1 MSQFRQYL
9 KKAVENVISH
19 GDTDIFPFP
28 IENILFNDKKTA
40 VVDLLEKLHKD
51 FDGYIANYP
60 LLHERSLQAV
70 GYYGFRYGTQLDPLW
85 NTYLLALVLSIA
97 DDIESA
103 RVPSSRKKVFSYR
116 YSFDKKKSSLFDR
129 DSNWSAFNE
138 KATELAQ
145 KHKVILKCDISN
157 FYPSIY
163 HHRLENALKKASTN
177 TESIR
182 RILKVLTKISKGV
195 SYGLPVGGPAARL
208 LSELLLNR
216 TDRLMLSEGIDFCR
230 YADDY
235 IIFSNTVEEAYAQL
249 IFISEKLHENEGLAI
264 QKSKTQIMSSTEFLS
279 LSEFGDN
286 SDNTEE
292 DQQEINFLKLRLFY
306 DPYSPTA
313 DEDYDELTDE
323 LNKFD
328 IIGMLGKEISKSRIN
343 QALTRRLINAVKY
356 LSETQKK
363 AAIYSLFSSA
373 EDKKSNLDILYPVFP
388 SVMILTRAIISE
400 LDDETKE
407 IVFTELRNLI
417 TNESYITQVP
427 VNLSYA
433 IRILAHDK
441 SEETDFALSK
451 SFKVED
457 NPIIRGDIILAMAQR
472 DSDFWISD
480 KLKSYGSFSRWEKR
494 SLLISSYI
502 LKDEG
507 EHWRDKVKN
516 EIPEIDTLLLEW
528 FSDRIN
534 NGEWGIV
541 L

>member
-1 MSQFRQYL
+1 MSKFRQHL

-28 IENILFNDKKTA
+28 VENILFNDKKTA
-40 VVDLLEKLHKD
+40 VVDLLEKIHKG
-51 FDGYIANYP
+51 FDEYIANYP

-85 NTYLLALVLSIA
+85 NAYLLALVMSIA
-97 DDIESA
+97 DAIESA
-103 RVPSSRKKVFSYR
+103 RVPVSRNKVFSYR
-116 YSFDKKKSSLFDR
+116 YSFDKKKNSLFDR
-129 DSNWSAFNE
+129 ESNWSTFNE
-138 KATELAQ
+138 RATKLANTYNI
-145 KHKVILKCDISN
+145 ILKCDISN

-163 HHRLENALKKASTN
+163 HHRLENALKKASAN

-216 TDRLMLSEGIDFCR
+216 TDRLMLSEGIEFCR

-264 QKSKTQIMSSTEFLS
+264 QKSKTQIMSSNEFLS
-279 LSEFGDN
+279 LSEFGEN
-286 SDNTEE
+286 AEKSEE
-292 DQQEINFLKLRLFY
+292 DQQELNFLKLRLFY

-313 DEDYDELTDE
+313 DEDYDELTGE

-356 LSETQKK
+356 LSDNQKK
-363 AAIYSLFSSA
+363 AAMYSLFSSV
-373 EDKKSNLDILYPVFP
+373 EEKKSNLDILYPVFP

-400 LDDETKE
+400 LDIETRGL
-407 IVFTELRNLI
+407 VFNELRRLI
-417 TNESYITQVP
+417 TNDSYITQVP

-451 SFKVED
+451 SYKSED
-457 NPIIRGDIILAMAQR
+457 NPIIRADIILAMAQR
-472 DSDFWISD
+472 DCDYWISD
-480 KLKSYGSFSRWEKR
+480 KLKSYSSLSRWEKR

-502 LKDEG
+502 LRDEG
-507 EHWRDKVKN
+507 EHWRGKVKN
-516 EIPEIDTLLLEW
+516 ELPEIDILLLEW
-528 FSDRIN
+528 FSDRIT
-534 NGEWGIV
+534 NGDWGVV

>member
-1 MSQFRQYL
+1 MSKFRQYL
-9 KKAVENVISH
+9 KKAVENVVSH

-28 IENILFNDKKTA
+28 VENILFNDKKTA

-97 DDIESA
+97 DDIELA
-103 RVPSSRKKVFSYR
+103 RVPLDRKKVFSYR
-116 YSFDKKKSSLFDR
+116 YSYDEKKSSLFDS

-138 KATELAQ
+138 RATELAR
-145 KHKVILKCDISN
+145 KNEVILKCDISN

-163 HHRLENALKKASTN
+163 HHRLENALKKASGN

-313 DEDYDELTDE
+313 DEDYNELTGE

-343 QALTRRLINAVKY
+343 QALTRRLINAIKY
-356 LSETQKK
+356 LSEAQKK
-363 AAIYSLFSSA
+363 AAIYSLFSSS

-388 SVMILTRAIISE
+388 SVMILTRAIIAE

-407 IVFTELRNLI
+407 VVFTELRNLI
-417 TNESYITQVP
+417 NSESYITQVP

-472 DSDFWISD
+472 DCDFWVSD
-480 KLKSYGSFSRWEKR
+480 KLKSYGSLSRWEKR

-516 EIPEIDTLLLEW
+516 EIPEIDALLLEW
-528 FSDRIN
+528 FSGRIN
-534 NGEWGIV
+534 NGEWGVV